1 MFGYV
6 QPNKAELKMREYA
19 QYQAWYCGLCKTLS
33 RSYGQIPRLVLDYDC
48 TFLALLLS
56 GVQGGVEPCSLEKCG
71 YKPFKKKAPV
81 APQCDALCYAADLNV
96 LLYWHKLLDDWRDE
110 RKIAALAGHTSL
122 KAAADLAAKRQPTA
136 ANAIAEGIAALS
148 EMEMQHE
155 PSIDKAADAFAC
167 MLQRLARGYPP
178 LTDPQRDALS
188 WLGYHLGRW
197 IYFMDAW
204 EDRADNEKS
213 NAYNPFLIS
222 GAQKDRASF
231 LLYASLNE
239 MEKAY
244 DLLDIQANRGLLD
257 NIIYQGCRLRTRQI
271 LEGVKG

>member
-33 RSYGQIPRLVLDYDC
+33 RSYGQIPRLVLDYYC

-56 GVQGGVEPCSLEKCG
+56 GVQGGAEPCSLEKCG

-81 APQCDALCYAADLNV
+81 APPCAALSYAADLNV

-122 KAAADLAAKRQPTA
+122 KAAADLAVKRQPAA
-136 ANAIAEGIAALS
+136 ANAIAEGIATLS
-148 EMEMQHE
+148 KMEMQRE

-167 MLQRLARGYPP
+167 MLQQLACGYPP
-178 LTDPQRDALS
+178 LTDGQRETLS

-222 GAQKDRASF
+222 DAQKDRASF

-257 NIIYQGCRLRTRQI
+257 NILYQGCRLRTRQI
-271 LEGVKG
+271 LEGVKE

>member
-19 QYQAWYCGLCKTLS
+19 QYQAWYCGLCKTLQ

-56 GVQGGVEPCSLEKCG
+56 GVQGDVEHCRLEKCG
-71 YKPFKKKAPV
+71 YKPFKKKAPI
-81 APQCDALCYAADLNV
+81 APSCDALSYAADINV

-110 RKIAALAGHTSL
+110 RKIAALVGHASL
-122 KAAADLAAKRQPTA
+122 KAAADHAAKKQPAA

-148 EMEMQHE
+148 ELEKLRE
-155 PSIDKAADAFAC
+155 PSIDKAADAFARI
-167 MLQRLARGYPP
+167 LQRLACEYPP
-178 LTDPQRDALS
+178 LTVSQRDALS

-197 IYFMDAW
+197 IYFIDAW
-204 EDRADNEKS
+204 EDRADNKKT

-222 GAQKDRASF
+222 SAQEDRASF

-244 DLLDIQANRGLLD
+244 DLMDIQANRGLLD

>member
-6 QPNKAELKMREYA
+6 QPNKAELKMREYT

-33 RSYGQIPRLVLDYDC
+33 STYGQIPRLVLDYDC
-48 TFLALLLS
+48 TFLALLLG
-56 GVQGGVEPCSLEKCG
+56 GVQGGVQPCTLERCG
-71 YKPFKKKAPV
+71 YKPFKKKAPI
-81 APQCDALCYAADLNV
+81 APPCDALGYAADLNV
-96 LLYWHKLLDDWRDE
+96 LLYWHKLMDDWQDE
-110 RKIAALAGHTSL
+110 RKIAALAGHASL
-122 KAAADLAAKRQPTA
+122 KVAAAHAAKKQPEA
-136 ANAIAEGIAALS
+136 AYVIAEGIATLS
-148 EMEMQHE
+148 EMEMQLE

-167 MLQRLARGYPP
+167 MLQRLACGYPP
-178 LTDPQRDALS
+178 LTNAQRETLS

-197 IYFMDAW
+197 IYLMDAW

-213 NAYNPFLIS
+213 KAYNPFLIS
-222 GAQKDRASF
+222 GAQEDRAAF